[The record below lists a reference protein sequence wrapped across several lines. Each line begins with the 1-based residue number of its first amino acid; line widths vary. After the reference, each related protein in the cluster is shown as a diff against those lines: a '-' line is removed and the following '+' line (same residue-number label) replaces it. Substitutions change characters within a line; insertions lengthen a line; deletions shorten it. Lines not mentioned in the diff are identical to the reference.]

1 MKAMSIFT
9 GLAALALAQDAAARD
24 QILIV
29 GSSTVFPFATMVAER
44 FAKSGDFKPPIIEST
59 GTGGGMKL
67 FCAGVGAAHPD
78 IANAS
83 REITDSELK
92 SCAAN
97 GITAITEIKIGF
109 DGIVIANNT
118 SLPPLDV
125 TLDQLYLALAKEVPN
140 GKSGGAF
147 EATPTTYQKWSDI
160 DPALPRYRIT
170 VYGPPPTSGTRD
182 AFIELVMLPGCRA
195 FAGIRALQESGPDGE
210 ARAREVCQTLRH
222 DGGYIEAGEND
233 ELIVQKLEAYPIAFG
248 MFGYGFLH
256 ANADTLQGATI
267 NGVQPTFD
275 SIAGG
280 TYPISRSLYLYVK
293 NANDR
298 SVPGVREFL
307 AEFTS
312 EEAIGPAGYLV
323 AKGLVP
329 LPPEQ
334 RVEARFS
341 AETLKPLT
349 N

>member
-1 MKAMSIFT
+1 MRTLNIVIA
-9 GLAALALAQDAAARD
+9 LAALALARDGAARD
-24 QILIV
+24 QIFIV
-29 GSSTVFPFATMVAER
+29 GSSTVFPFATAVAER
-44 FAKSGDFKPPIIEST
+44 FGKSGDFKRPIIEST

-67 FCAGVGAAHPD
+67 FCAGVGAEHPD

-92 SCAAN
+92 TCAAN
-97 GITAITEIKIGF
+97 GVTAITEVKIGF
-109 DGIVIANNT
+109 DGIVIANNI

-140 GKSGGAF
+140 GKSGIAF
-147 EATPTTYQKWSDI
+147 EAIPTTYQKWSDI

-170 VYGPPPTSGTRD
+170 VYGPPSTSGTRD
-182 AFIELVMLPGCRA
+182 AFVELVMLPGCRA
-195 FAGIRALQESGPDGE
+195 FAAIRALQEPGADGE
-210 ARAREVCQTLRH
+210 ARARQVCQTLRD

-248 MFGYGFLH
+248 IFGYGFLH

-280 TYPISRSLYLYVK
+280 TYPISRSLYIYVK
-293 NANDR
+293 NANAR

-307 AEFTS
+307 AEFAS